1 MKAARFF
8 ASAAGT
14 EILSQSVGEPARRP
28 ARRVALALLSVAV
41 AALLVFASGTASAQ
55 VAPPPGA
62 VPITVVG
69 LIKAITLDVPG
80 DVFSSG
86 TISIGTIP
94 LAVTGDYTVIIPRN
108 LLLDTPGNNRLTL
121 QQFVQTGHVSGVPIE
136 GIGLASILANRL
148 VDGRIIAGS
157 VAIQKGNESLTG
169 DVTFINYTDGYFRI
183 AGTPNADLGGTMV
196 RINDPLGRHTIQ
208 QGLGCSPLGGANC
221 SPDDRFAPDPRSHA
235 VVFVTGMPACIPST
249 VTTATRTTAS
259 NPTGLGDPFCPDINR
274 SALTNVVAD
283 STRFA
288 PIQVGDTL
296 TAVGNYETVN
306 AVTFL
311 SAWSVQVFAKL
322 ITQNIP
328 TQPDYVQLSDTR
340 WEVPGFPL
348 DRVRGRYFGSGTDS
362 AAQVP
367 GTAPRFDLFAL
378 HTDQTNVAHELP
390 LGSTVNVKRAPLGIV
405 GSQLFRI
412 IYDVVF
418 VKAIVPNSFSP
429 CADLI
434 AAGFTFVCPLGG
446 TIEEDTRILSP
457 VAREAI
463 AHTRHQKEL
472 NPGVVARDLEGR
484 VTVSGQFVVPVGID
498 FPSFMEVDTGLLT
511 TPFIFEGVPW
521 NIDRRVGPGGCIGP
535 CGTVQIPLAPFAIS
549 GIDPRTAVS
558 PLTGQIALPLAV
570 RNQPIAFFPF
580 GGPTGNAAVG
590 LLTIPLVP

>member
-8 ASAAGT
+8 GSTAGT
-14 EILSQSVGEPARRP
+14 EILSQSSVGVPARRP
-28 ARRVALALLSVAV
+28 ARRVAPALLSVAV
-41 AALLVFASGTASAQ
+41 AALLVLASGTASAQ

-108 LLLDTPGNNRLTL
+108 LLLDTPGNNRLSL
-121 QQFVQTGHVSGVPIE
+121 QQFVQGGHVSGVPIE
-136 GIGLASILANRL
+136 GIGLATILANQL

-169 DVTFINYTDGYFRI
+169 DVTFINHTDGYFRI
-183 AGTPNADLGGTMV
+183 AGTPNADIGGTMV
-196 RINDPLGRHTIQ
+196 RINDPLGRYTIQ

-221 SPDDRFAPDPRSHA
+221 SPDDRFAPDPRGHA

-249 VTTATRTTAS
+249 VASATRAAAS
-259 NPTGLGDPFCPDINR
+259 NPTGLGDPFCPDTNR

-288 PIQVGDTL
+288 PIRVGDTL

-306 AVTFL
+306 LVTFL

-348 DRVRGRYFGSGTDS
+348 NRVRGRYFGSGTDS

-390 LGSTVNVKRAPLGIV
+390 LGSTVNHPRAVLGV
-405 GSQLFRI
+405 PGSQLFRI

-418 VKAIVPNSFSP
+418 SRGALPGFSP

-434 AAGFTFVCPLGG
+434 AAGFGFVCPLGG
-446 TIEEDTRILSP
+446 TVEEETRILSP

-472 NPGVVARDLEGR
+472 NPGVVARDLQGR
-484 VTVSGQFVVPVGID
+484 VTVSGQLVVPVGVD
-498 FPSFMEVDTGLLT
+498 FPNFMEVDTGRLS
-511 TPFIFEGVPW
+511 TPFIFEGIPW

-535 CGTVQIPLAPFAIS
+535 CGTVQAPLAPFAIS

-558 PLTGQIALPLAV
+558 PLSGQIALPLGV

-580 GGPTGNAAVG
+580 GGPTANAAVG